1 MEKPPVNLRMP
12 KISRRIKHAII
23 VIVFLLMLLQQ
34 KQEVFAKELQE
45 NAENLDTILGEE
57 GQVLGEYFLEN
68 AEPISYTAEDEVLLA
83 TVIYAEAAGCSDME
97 KRRVGNVVLNR
108 MQDTTNTFPNT
119 LKEVVYQEGQF
130 TSVGGKLWRKG
141 PTEDELQI
149 ARDLLNGQRVLTE
162 NIVWFSKKCYY
173 GKVYYV
179 SDWHEYAGW

>member
-12 KISRRIKHAII
+12 KISRRFKYAII

-83 TVIYAEAAGCSDME
+83 TVIYAEVAGCSDME

-130 TSVGGKLWRKG
+130 TSIGGNLWRKG

-149 ARDLLNGQRVLTE
+149 ARDLLNGQRVLTK